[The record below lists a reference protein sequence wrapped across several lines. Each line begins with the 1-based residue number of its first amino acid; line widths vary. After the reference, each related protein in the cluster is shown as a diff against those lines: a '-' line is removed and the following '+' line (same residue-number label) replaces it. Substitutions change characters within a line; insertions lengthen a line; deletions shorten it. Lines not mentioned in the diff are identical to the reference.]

1 MTTKTIKIRN
11 IKISYI
17 EIGEGSMGSVSKS
30 SSVSTGSTGN
40 IVDASDTVLFLHGGG
55 LRASTYSKMLNNLA
69 IKYRVI
75 APDLPGFGNSS
86 VPNFVWNYSGYV
98 NYLNEFIKNL
108 NLNNIILIGHSLG
121 GGIAIHL
128 AVKSNKIKK
137 LILIDSVGIP
147 PKYSRNKLA
156 LKLINKSIK
165 ELVFMKDR
173 KTAFITIKDFL
184 HNIVHQ
190 DRNVFTMAKTVENLI
205 YFENKNVFD
214 RINVPTLILWGTQD
228 ELFCKDI
235 AYKFSQL
242 IKNSELKFINGN
254 HDWVLLCEKFKVT
267 NDLILLLSR

>member
-1 MTTKTIKIRN
+1 MTTKTIKISN

-17 EIGEGSMGSVSKS
+17 EIGESSMGSVNRGS
-30 SSVSTGSTGN
+30 SISTGSTGN
-40 IVDASDTVLFLHGGG
+40 IVDTSDTVLFLHGGG
-55 LRASTYSKMLNNLA
+55 LKASTYSKMLNNLA
-69 IKYRVI
+69 IKHRVI

-86 VPNFVWNYSGYV
+86 VSNFVWNYSDYV
-98 NYLNEFIKNL
+98 NYLNEFIKEL

-121 GGIAIHL
+121 GGISIHL
-128 AVKSNKIKK
+128 AAKSNKIKR

-156 LKLINKSIK
+156 LKLISKSVK

-190 DRNVFTMAKTVENLI
+190 NRNVFTMAKTVENLI
-205 YFENKNVFD
+205 YSENKNVFD
-214 RINVPTLILWGTQD
+214 KINVPTLILWGTQD
-228 ELFCKDI
+228 ELFSKDI

-254 HDWVLLCEKFKVT
+254 HDWILLSEKFKVL
-267 NDLILLLSR
+267 NVLL